1 MAKYYRSIPADEK
14 PQHQA
19 VSLVG
24 SHIEI
29 YWDGDDAFY
38 PGSVVGF
45 NEETMRHQVVYENDE
60 GRVTD
65 EDLLSSEWNL
75 WVGTDEE
82 YELYMLTVRKLP
94 KRSCAADVT
103 YFNDGLGG
111 ASDGGVKRDKRAY
124 TKLSYEQMVILAV
137 EANEGK
143 FGATLPSIRAYIR
156 NNFEH
161 QKGQQTASFNALT
174 LKGLN
179 KAIASQVIEK
189 MPTNKVNYR
198 ISSHERERRK
208 VAEREE
214 RKKELEKKRQ
224 KLTSGSISSSFLHI
238 NNTNS
243 LVLQR
248 FSKEIAI

>member
-1 MAKYYRSIPADEK
+1 MAKYYRSIPAEEK
-14 PQHQA
+14 PQHSA
-19 VSLVG
+19 GLVG

-45 NEETMRHQVVYENDE
+45 NEETMCHQVVYENDE

-65 EDLLSSEWNL
+65 EDLLSNEWNL

-111 ASDGGVKRDKRAY
+111 VSDGSAKRDKKVY
-124 TKLSYEQMVILAV
+124 NKLSYEQMVVLAV

-198 ISSHERERRK
+198 ISSYERERRK

-214 RKKELEKKRQ
+214 KKRELEKKRQ
-224 KLTSGSISSSFLHI
+224 KLTSGSASSSLPRVKHH
-238 NNTNS
+238 
-243 LVLQR
+243 
-248 FSKEIAI
+248 